1 MRAHFLRCIGVSVC
15 ASVMLFGCSGGAK
28 STIANSNPQPATVP
42 LSGARLI
49 LTGTI
54 NGSGPQLL
62 ASVHRPTSAMLHRFA
77 FTFKSI
83 LVQGTFFLGDANN
96 NPVSNSV
103 SIAPPV
109 SGIYTASVPF
119 SNVPVHSNEWGLLQ
133 FTGVATDGSQI
144 ALGEL
149 AGIVNVTSSSTNSA
163 TFSEATTRTFQ
174 VFTTLLQ
181 NGYLGTNDLDSTPT
195 LASTLTTQIGAAPF
209 DPTTHLFTSGEL
221 TALTNTIAPGFERN
235 ATITASPATNG
246 SYVIMRDY
254 TNASELDLVAN
265 VQTLFTSFAMA
276 VQPPKVGTVD
286 GATTLCGGFSEF
298 GQPIHTPETN
308 PAPLP
313 AEVSACVISGI
324 GAATVRNIYGGH
336 LLVGATSNA
345 FGLLP
350 SAPPYTGG
358 FTAFA
363 GHAPGTFPIAVTTA
377 STQVPIKVTDLAG
390 FAFGS
395 TFEASQAPLLG
406 TFFMQNNFGAGLLS
420 ATTFFATTSGPTFR
434 IMIPTPYSSTSNTLT
449 VDKFNV
455 WDIAST
461 NEQICGGVSCY
472 ALTAT
477 QPLVINRPFADGG
490 NKLTFFNWKASGKAT
505 SVTQGASGYNVAVSG
520 AGTATITTTV
530 ASVLLPRQQVVIGNN
545 LVTPSTWTVTAKD
558 ASANVYANSAVPLLP
573 GEPVTVQ
580 MDSVGNTVTTTQI
593 AISFTTISPGVVTIS
608 TITAQ
613 SPL

>member
-1 MRAHFLRCIGVSVC
+1 MRVHVFTGVAVSVC
-15 ASVMLFGCSGGAK
+15 ASLILSGCGGGAK
-28 STIANSNPQPATVP
+28 STIANPQAGTVP

-54 NGSGPQLL
+54 DGSGPQLL
-62 ASVHRPTSAMLHRFA
+62 AGVHRPTSAMLHRFA

-83 LVQGTFFLGDANN
+83 LVEGTFFPGDAGA

-119 SNVPVHSNEWGLLQ
+119 SNVPIHSNEWGLLQ
-133 FTGVATDGSQI
+133 FTGVAADGSKI

-149 AGIVNVTSSSTNSA
+149 GGIVDVTSSSTNSA
-163 TFSEATTRTFQ
+163 TFTEATTRTFQ

-181 NGYLGTNDLDSTPT
+181 NGYLGTNDLDTSAT

-221 TALTNTIAPGFERN
+221 TALTNSIAPGFERN

-246 SYVIMRDY
+246 SYVILRDY
-254 TNASELDLVAN
+254 TNASELDLVSN

-286 GATTLCGGFSEF
+286 GASTLCGGFSEF
-298 GQPIHTPETN
+298 GPPSHTPETN
-308 PAPLP
+308 PQPLP
-313 AEVSACVISGI
+313 AQVDACVLSGI
-324 GAATVRNIYGGH
+324 GATTVRNIYGGH

-377 STQVPIKVTDLAG
+377 STQQSIKVTDLAG
-390 FAFGS
+390 FAFGAA
-395 TFEASQAPLLG
+395 FEASQTPLLG

-420 ATTFFATTSGPTFR
+420 ATSFFATTSGSTFR
-434 IMIPTPYSSTSNTLT
+434 IMIPTPYSASSNTLT
-449 VDKFNV
+449 VDKFNL

-490 NKLTFFNWKASGKAT
+490 NKLTFFGWKASGTAT
-505 SVTQGASGYNVAVSG
+505 AVTQGASGYNVTISG
-520 AGTATITTTV
+520 AGTATLTTTV
-530 ASVLLPRQQVVIGNN
+530 ASVIVPRQRVVIANN
-545 LVTPSTWTVTAKD
+545 LATPSTWTVTAKD
-558 ASANVYANSAVPLLP
+558 SLSNVYADSAVPPFP
-573 GEPVTVQ
+573 GEPVTVE

-593 AISFTTISPGVVTIS
+593 AISFTTLSPGVVTIS
-608 TITAQ
+608 NITAE